1 MRAGLSHRFLAFQS
15 IPGQGFTGV
24 VVDMRASR
32 KTVLGVAGDFC
43 LSLDKRQ
50 DLDGVLASAWRSS
63 THFALIRRG
72 RMRVD
77 GADVVVPTA
86 ELKRLQRDF
95 ERLRLAA
102 VQARWVSSW
111 PGTTSGSSAAL
122 WVRCRTDG
130 GVRLP
135 LSDERLWKGIEG
147 WDDFQFF
154 EGPRLK
160 LFVCS
165 HEGFGAVWGNERF
178 FRDLGVVPA
187 RHKHET
193 YELVGEPMAPAAWSL
208 LMQGTPIP

>member
-1 MRAGLSHRFLAFQS
+1 M
-15 IPGQGFTGV
+15 
-24 VVDMRASR
+24 ASVR
-32 KTVLGVAGDFC
+32 REVLEVAGDVC
-43 LSLDKRQ
+43 QQLGRQ
-50 DLDGVLASAWRSS
+50 QRLESVLERAWRSS

-77 GADVVVPTA
+77 GADVVVPTP

-95 ERLRLAA
+95 GRIRVVA
-102 VQARWVSSW
+102 VESLWVSSW

-135 LSDERLWKGIEG
+135 LNDESVWKEFDG
-147 WDDFQFF
+147 WDDLQLF

-165 HEGFGAVWGNERF
+165 HEGFGTVWGNERF
-178 FRDLGVVPA
+178 FRDLGVVPTQ
-187 RHKHET
+187 RKHET